1 MRLEL
6 SRTIAGGHAGAVR
19 LTTPSLGTVPNAA
32 RGVLPCG
39 PDGALL

>member
-19 LTTPSLGTVPNAA
+19 LTTPSLGTGAE
-32 RGVLPCG
+32 RGPGRV
-39 PDGALL
+39 AVRT